1 MGRSVGESAGESAA
15 GLQAAWLRL
24 SPNRRGALWMIGAAT
39 GFTLNTA
46 LVKALGA
53 ADFHPFQLAFL
64 RTGIAFL
71 ALVPLV
77 WRAGP
82 GLLYSRRPGLHLLRG
97 IFGGAAVVSGFTGL
111 TLIPLADFTALSFTT
126 PLFIILLAVLLLGER
141 VRWRRWSA
149 TAVGFIG
156 VLVMLRPSG
165 GSFEPGMFNG
175 GALCALGMAFGI
187 AVASSLVKRLPPE
200 ESALSLLFWFSFS
213 ATLLIAPL
221 AVFTWRAPSF
231 EEWLWLI
238 VMGVLG
244 AGAQFL
250 IIRAYKV
257 GEATFVAPFD
267 YSKLLL
273 AGVIGYLAFDELP
286 DFWMLAGAAII
297 VGATLYIARREAAAG
312 HPPPAP
318 VEPPG

>member
-1 MGRSVGESAGESAA
+1 VSASESAN
-15 GLQAAWLRL
+15 GLRAAWLRL
-24 SPNRRGALWMIGAAT
+24 SPNRRGALWMIGAAS

-71 ALVPLV
+71 ALLPLV

-97 IFGGAAVVSGFTGL
+97 LFGGAAVVAGFTGL

-126 PLFIILLAVLLLGER
+126 PLFIILMAVLLLGEQ

-149 TAVGFIG
+149 TVVGFLG
-156 VLVMLRPSG
+156 VLVMLRPGAAGFDSAT
-165 GSFEPGMFNG
+165 FNL

-187 AVASSLVKRLPPE
+187 AVASTLVKRLPPE
-200 ESALSLLFWFSFS
+200 EAALSLLFWFSFS

-221 AVFTWRAPSF
+221 AVFTWRAPSPG
-231 EEWLWLI
+231 EWFWLTA
-238 VMGVLG
+238 MGVLG

-273 AGVIGYLAFDELP
+273 AGVIGYLVFDELP
-286 DFWMLAGAAII
+286 DLWTLAGALII
-297 VGATLYIARREAAAG
+297 VGATLYIARREAAVG

>member
-1 MGRSVGESAGESAA
+1 MGESAA
-15 GLQAAWLRL
+15 AGLRAAWLRL

-64 RTGIAFL
+64 RTGIALL
-71 ALVPLV
+71 ALLPLV

-82 GLLYSRRPGLHLLRG
+82 RLLYSRRPGLHLLRG
-97 IFGGAAVVSGFTGL
+97 IFGGAAVVAGFTGL

-126 PLFIILLAVLLLGER
+126 PLFIILLAVLLLGET

-149 TAVGFIG
+149 TVVGFLG
-156 VLVMLRPSG
+156 VLVMLRPSAG
-165 GSFEPGMFNG
+165 GFVGSFDPGTLNLG
-175 GALCALGMAFGI
+175 VLCALGMAFGI
-187 AVASSLVKRLPPE
+187 AVASTLVKRLPPE

-221 AVFTWRAPSF
+221 AVFTWRAPSPG
-231 EEWLWLI
+231 EWLWL
-238 VMGVLG
+238 VAMGVLG

-273 AGVIGYLAFDELP
+273 AGLIGYLAFDELP
-286 DFWMLAGAAII
+286 DLWTLAGAAII
-297 VGATLYIARREAAAG
+297 VGATLYIARREAAVG